1 MSSFIKNSSIYV
13 FSSIASAAI
22 PFILLPILTRYLTPA
37 EYGQIAMFTIFTSA
51 LAAIIGLS
59 VHGAANRRYFDESV
73 NTTELARFNGNCLFI
88 LLVSTSIA
96 LFLLLFIDYL
106 LADYLGIPTL
116 WVYLGILSVF
126 CSFILNIRLGQ
137 WQIRGKAKRYGIL
150 QISNALVVL
159 LFSLLFVI
167 SMKLGPDGRIY
178 GIVSTSLI
186 IAVLSYYTLR
196 NDQLILFKYN
206 REDINYA
213 LSFGVPLI
221 PHVLGGFLLLSVD
234 RLVINKELG
243 LEMTGI
249 YMVAIN
255 LGSALNIIF
264 NSINKAYS
272 PWLFAQLKEGKQCIK
287 RVIVKKTYLYF
298 VFLVLMAALS
308 FLIAPPILK
317 LIVGEKF
324 HQAADVLP
332 LIITGQI
339 FIGMYFM
346 VTNYIFYIKK
356 TKYLSYVT
364 ISSGAINVVLLLLLI
379 PHYGIN
385 GAALAFLIA
394 NFWQFLWTWIISAK
408 LYDMPWALR
417 SNVS

>member
-255 LGSALNIIF
+255 LGGALNIIF

-272 PWLFAQLKEGKQCIK
+272 PWLFAQLKENNEKKK
-287 RVIVKKTYLYF
+287 RDIVKKTYMYF
-298 VFLVLMAALS
+298 VFLVFLAALS
-308 FLIAPPILK
+308 FLIAPPVLK

-324 HQAADVLP
+324 HQAGEVLP

-339 FIGMYFM
+339 FMGMYFM

-364 ISSGAINVVLLLLLI
+364 IISGVINVILLLALI
-379 PHYGIN
+379 PNYGII

-394 NFWQFLWTWIISAK
+394 NILRFIGTWVVSAK
-408 LYDMPWALR
+408 VYTMPWSL
-417 SNVS
+417 

>member
-1 MSSFIKNSSIYV
+1 MIYV

-59 VHGAANRRYFDESV
+59 VHGATNRRYFDESV
-73 NTTELARFNGNCLFI
+73 SATELARFNGNCFFI
-88 LLVSTSIA
+88 LLISTCVA
-96 LFLLLFIDYL
+96 LFLLLFIDSL

-126 CSFILNIRLGQ
+126 CSFILNVRLGQ

-178 GIVSTSLI
+178 GIVLTSII

-196 NDQLILFKYN
+196 NDRLILFKYN
-206 REDINYA
+206 RKDINYA

-221 PHVLGGFLLLSVD
+221 PHVLGGFLLLSID

-255 LGSALNIIF
+255 LGGALNIVF

-272 PWLFAQLKEGKQCIK
+272 PWLFAQLKENNEKKK
-287 RVIVKKTYLYF
+287 RDIVKKTYMYF
-298 VFLVLMAALS
+298 VFLVFLAALS
-308 FLIAPPILK
+308 FLIAPPVLK

-332 LIITGQI
+332 IIVIGQ
-339 FIGMYFM
+339 FFLGMYFM
-346 VTNYIFYIKK
+346 VTNYIFYVRK

-364 ISSGAINVVLLLLLI
+364 ISSGIINMVLLLLLI
-379 PHYGIN
+379 PNYGLN

-394 NFWQFLWTWIISAK
+394 NLWQFMCTWVLSAK
-408 LYDMPWALR
+408 LYLMPWDLWR
-417 SNVS
+417 KKC

>member
-1 MSSFIKNSSIYV
+1 MSGFIKNSSIYV

-73 NTTELARFNGNCLFI
+73 STTELARFNGNCFFI
-88 LLVSTSIA
+88 LLISTCVA
-96 LFLLLFIDYL
+96 LFLLLFIDSL

-178 GIVSTSLI
+178 GIVLTSII
-186 IAVLSYYTLR
+186 IAVLAYFTLR
-196 NDQLILFKYN
+196 NDKLVLFKYN
-206 REDINYA
+206 REDIIYA

-221 PHVLGGFLLLSVD
+221 PHVLGGFLLLSID

-255 LGSALNIIF
+255 LGGALNIIF

-272 PWLFAQLKEGKQCIK
+272 PWLFAQLKENDEKKK
-287 RVIVKKTYLYF
+287 RDIVKKTYMYF
-298 VFLVLMAALS
+298 VFLVFLAASS

-324 HQAADVLP
+324 HQAGDVLP
-332 LIITGQI
+332 LIVTGQI
-339 FIGMYFM
+339 FMGMYFM

-364 ISSGAINVVLLLLLI
+364 IISGVINVTLLLALI
-379 PHYGIN
+379 PNYGII

-394 NFWQFLWTWIISAK
+394 NILRFIGTWVVSAK
-408 LYDMPWALR
+408 VYTMPWALQKP
-417 SNVS
+417 